1 MDLNTVLFA
10 LFGGV
15 APSLIWLWF
24 WLREDKKNPEPLPA
38 LTLAFIAGALSTLV
52 AIAFE
57 KGAQYLIGKSNIAN
71 TLLVTML
78 VWAAIEESLKFIF
91 AYFSSLVKSYY
102 DEPVDALIYMIT
114 VALGFAAMENTLFLL
129 DPIAQNNL
137 FESVLTG
144 NMRFLGATLLHILAS
159 SVIGI
164 ALALSFRKS
173 RKVKRYFVL
182 SALLLATIVHFAF
195 NYSISFM
202 DIELMQTFVFVWVAL
217 LFLLLVFEKI
227 KKMKF

>member
-1 MDLNTVLFA
+1 MDLNTVIFA
-10 LFGGV
+10 LLGGV
-15 APSLIWLWF
+15 LPSLIWLWF
-24 WLREDKKNPEPLPA
+24 WLREDRKNPEPFSA
-38 LTLAFIAGALSTLV
+38 LTLAFVAGAMSTLV

-57 KGAQYLIGKSNIAN
+57 KGAQYLIDKSDIAN

-78 VWAAIEESLKFIF
+78 AWATIEESLKFIF
-91 AYFSSLVKSYY
+91 AYFSSLTKPYY
-102 DEPVDALIYMIT
+102 DEPVDALVYMIT

-129 DPIAQNNL
+129 DPVAQKDL

-173 RKVKRYFVL
+173 RKIKKYFVL
-182 SALLLATIVHFAF
+182 MALLLATAVHFAF

-202 DIELMQTFVFVWVAL
+202 NMELMQTFVFVWVAL